1 MLVCII
7 PSGSIDLGALG
18 LFEAAVD
25 GKWPIR
31 MTLLLIGAI
40 DSQAKTKKWWQYNA
54 PVGHVLPLSK
64 RPRDFAAMMCS
75 SLSSNPVYLGVVV
88 ARCVI
93 DGDAIKV

>member
-40 DSQAKTKKWWQYNA
+40 NSQAKTKKWWQYNA

-64 RPRDFAAMMCS
+64 RPRDVAAMMCS
-75 SLSSNPVYLGVVV
+75 SLSPLTLSVLT
-88 ARCVI
+88 RQ
-93 DGDAIKV
+93 

>member
-40 DSQAKTKKWWQYNA
+40 DSQAKTKKVVAVQCPCGACTAAFQKAKGFCCND
-54 PVGHVLPLSK
+54 VLL
-64 RPRDFAAMMCS
+64 

-93 DGDAIKV
+93 DGDAIT